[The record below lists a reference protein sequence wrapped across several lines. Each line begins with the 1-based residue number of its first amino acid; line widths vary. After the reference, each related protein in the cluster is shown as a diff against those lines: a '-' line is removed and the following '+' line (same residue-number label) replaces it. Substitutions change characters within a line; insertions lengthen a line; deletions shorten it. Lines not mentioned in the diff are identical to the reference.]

1 MKADKS
7 NRRKAAA
14 VGAEAEGISEAAA
27 ALTQHRPWLLGL
39 LRRLT
44 GDPALAQDLVQET
57 FVKAIANRGPREP
70 AKLRSWLAAI
80 AINTARDTA
89 RKASR
94 RYEVAATEGLH
105 TIVDEA
111 PGPQASLLGT
121 EMNVCIA
128 EFVDRLPRPQRQV
141 VALHDLVG
149 LAHQEIADRLAIT
162 EANSRVLLHRGR
174 SKLRELLEEGCVLQF
189 AGDPVPCE
197 RKPRADG

>member
-1 MKADKS
+1 
-7 NRRKAAA
+7 
-14 VGAEAEGISEAAA
+14 VGAAAEGISEWAA
-27 ALTQHRPWLLGL
+27 ALRQHRPWLLRL

-57 FVKAIANRGPREP
+57 FVKAIANRGPREL

-111 PGPQASLLGT
+111 PGPQASLLRT

-141 VALHDLVG
+141 VALHDLVD
-149 LAHQEIADRLAIT
+149 LTHQEIADRLAIT

-174 SKLRELLEEGCVLQF
+174 SNLRELLEEGCVLEF